1 MAIVK
6 RGDRYGV
13 RIWDPTTQRHRW
25 LGTFERLQDAKR
37 AEADA
42 ISRPAAWGAM
52 TVEQWAREW
61 QDVYARGA
69 VSTSAP
75 TGTPASRSST
85 R

>member
-13 RIWDPTTQRHRW
+13 RIWDAAAGRHRW

-42 ISRPAAWGAM
+42 IARPAFGGSL
-52 TVEQWAREW
+52 TVGEWAREW
-61 QDVYARGA
+61 QDAYARGA
-69 VSTSAP
+69 VATRAP
-75 TGTPASRSST
+75 IATRASR
-85 R
+85 